1 MGLFDF
7 VNDIGKNLFGN
18 EAEAPEKIK
27 DYIEAENPGV
37 TNLEVSVQ
45 DGVATLSGQAESA
58 EAMEKAVLMAGNV
71 KGISEVLT
79 DNLTAPPATGQVE
92 YYVIK
97 SGDTLSGIA
106 AKFYGKGSLYPRIFE
121 ANREVI
127 KNPDLIY
134 PGQKIRIPLDEWP
147 AKPYEPVLPGK
158 PGSPAGA
165 ACPKTA
171 RDH

>member
-7 VNDIGKNLFGN
+7 VKDIGKKVFTT

-27 DYIEAENPGV
+27 GYLEAENPGV
-37 TNLEVSVQ
+37 NDLEVSVQ
-45 DGVATLSGQAESA
+45 DGQASLSGVAESA
-58 EAMEKAVLMAGNV
+58 EAMEKAVLMAGNIQ
-71 KGISEVLT
+71 GITQVNV
-79 DNLTAPPATGQVE
+79 DNLTAPAATEKVE

-106 AKFYGKGSLYPRIFE
+106 ARYYGKGSLYPRIFE

-134 PGQKIRIPLDEWP
+134 PGQKIRIPLD
-147 AKPYEPVLPGK
+147 
-158 PGSPAGA
+158 
-165 ACPKTA
+165 
-171 RDH
+171 

>member
-7 VNDIGKNLFGN
+7 VSDIGKKVFGK
-18 EAEAPEKIK
+18 EAEASEKIK

-45 DGVATLSGQAESA
+45 DGVATLSGEAESA
-58 EAMEKAVLMAGNV
+58 EAMEKAILMAGNI
-71 KGISEVLT
+71 KGISEVRA
-79 DNLTAPPATGQVE
+79 DNLKAPAATGKVE

-106 AKFYGKGSLYPRIFE
+106 AKYYGKGSLYPRIFE

-134 PGQKIRIPLDEWP
+134 PGQKIRIPMD
-147 AKPYEPVLPGK
+147 
-158 PGSPAGA
+158 
-165 ACPKTA
+165 
-171 RDH
+171 